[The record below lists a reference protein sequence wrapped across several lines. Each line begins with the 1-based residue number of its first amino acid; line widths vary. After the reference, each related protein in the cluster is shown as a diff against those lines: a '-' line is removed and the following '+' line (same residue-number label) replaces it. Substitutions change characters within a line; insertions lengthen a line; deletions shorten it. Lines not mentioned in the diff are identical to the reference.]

1 MTKEL
6 VDLEER
12 SKNPP
17 PEPRSIVKVTLPVV
31 KEMKTDEVVE
41 RRAVLAVAAEGA
53 ITLDNYEL
61 ASPELLADALIVFRE
76 ENPQRK
82 LELAADQGATLSQLF
97 MVLDALTA
105 AEYDIKDVPAR
116 IRRPQPVDFIDP
128 LQP

>member
-1 MTKEL
+1 M
-6 VDLEER
+6 
-12 SKNPP
+12 
-17 PEPRSIVKVTLPVV
+17 
-31 KEMKTDEVVE
+31 
-41 RRAVLAVAAEGA
+41 AAEGA

-116 IRRPQPVDFIDP
+116 FRRPQPVDFIDP